1 VDVVPFSPKAFRCV
15 VRRTFHRVKSR
26 EVGGSTFRQIAVF
39 SLSRSHD
46 FNKEKNIWRFGCIGN
61 RHFEGRPFRVKVRA
75 EKAQPSATYVGNEH
89 DIISQC
95 GIADASH
102 GFGAEPFVGTVIV
115 ILSARIRHPRLFN
128 AFRTLRELP
137 NPRGP
142 AAALSAEASH
152 TMVMEKEIGFEFIEV
167 SDFKEQATHRSKAR
181 STALS

>member
-1 VDVVPFSPKAFRCV
+1 MDVVPFSPKAFRCV

-102 GFGAEPFVGTVIV
+102 GFGAEPFVVTVMVICLLASGTPDSSMPSG
-115 ILSARIRHPRLFN
+115 LSGNCQIHVVQPPHCPQRRA
-128 AFRTLRELP
+128 TLW
-137 NPRGP
+137 
-142 AAALSAEASH
+142 
-152 TMVMEKEIGFEFIEV
+152 
-167 SDFKEQATHRSKAR
+167 
-181 STALS
+181 